1 MRKAFLFSCIA
12 VWLLGCDSD
21 TLYKNGEYSV
31 SWVDSKRNQVLRFKH
46 EGIIPECLAKL
57 GENEKFIVVE
67 GISKNNESV
76 FYIIDKELHG
86 STWNKQKVQ
95 GIYGPM
101 SHEKF
106 EEQRQGLFAN
116 LQFTFVSDNCE

>member
-1 MRKAFLFSCIA
+1 
-12 VWLLGCDSD
+12 
-21 TLYKNGEYSV
+21 
-31 SWVDSKRNQVLRFKH
+31 
-46 EGIIPECLAKL
+46 LAKL